1 MKYWNDF
8 SPAEYVRSAIIP
20 AILST
25 KETSTTKTGAKAIAK
40 AVIAARNVLR
50 RVLLLFPL
58 GSSKKPETCLFEL
71 FDMMCN

>member
-8 SPAEYVRSAIIP
+8 SPAENARSAIITGR
-20 AILST
+20 LST
-25 KETSTTKTGAKAIAK
+25 KETPLIKTVAKAIIN

-58 GSSKKPETCLFEL
+58 ESSKKPE
-71 FDMMCN
+71 N